1 MILLVFLLNL
11 VQPKPC
17 RKKEKKEEKKVKERR
32 KKKGKSQKGNLIFN
46 QRRFYE

>member
-17 RKKEKKEEKKVKERR
+17 RKKEKKEKKKSKKGEKKKENP
-32 KKKGKSQKGNLIFN
+32 KKEI
-46 QRRFYE
+46 

>member
-17 RKKEKKEEKKVKERR
+17 RKKEKKEKKSQRKEKKKR
-32 KKKGKSQKGNLIFN
+32 KVPKRKFD
-46 QRRFYE
+46 F